1 MASLPL
7 ILVTEPI
14 MADSLQWLSERAA
27 VVETSPGEAEFNR
40 LLPDAVAMVVRTST
54 IVDAAMLD
62 AASSL
67 QAVAR
72 AGVGLDNIDQ
82 DACRDRGIEVI
93 HTPDANT
100 QAVVEYVTTIVLDA
114 LRPRQPLIGGVDRDE
129 WNAMRSADRAHRQMS
144 ECRFGV
150 LGFGRIGSRVAE
162 VASTLGFSIAYTDLR
177 EIPESD
183 RHGATA
189 LPLEELLSTSDVLTI
204 HVDGRPSNH
213 DLIGARELAR
223 LPDHAL
229 LVNTSRGVVI
239 ETKALADRLRA
250 TPTFRAVLD
259 VHDVEP
265 VPDGHPLLGLPNA
278 MLYPHVAAR
287 TTSALSNMS
296 RVVEPLARHLGIA

>member
-14 MADSLQWLSERAA
+14 LCDSLQWLSERAT
-27 VVETSPGEAEFNR
+27 VVETAPGDAEFNR
-40 LLPDAVAMVVRTST
+40 LLPNAVALVVRTST

-67 QAVAR
+67 HAVAR

-82 DACRDRGIEVI
+82 EACRERGIEVI

-114 LRPRQPLIGGVDRDE
+114 LRPREPLTGGVDRDG
-129 WNAMRSADRAHRQMS
+129 WDAIRSADRAYRQMS

-162 VASTLGFSIAYTDLR
+162 VAAAIGFSTAYTDLR
-177 EIPESD
+177 VIPESA
-183 RHGATA
+183 RHHAIA
-189 LPLEELLSTSDVLTI
+189 LSLDELLSTSDVLSI
-204 HVDGRPSNH
+204 HVDGRPSNR
-213 DLIGARELAR
+213 DLLGSRELAL

-229 LVNTSRGVVI
+229 LVNTSRGIII
-239 ETKALADRLRA
+239 ETNALADRLRA

-259 VHDVEP
+259 VHDREP
-265 VPDGHPLLGLPNA
+265 VPAGHPLLGLPNA
-278 MLYPHVAAR
+278 TLYPHVAAR
-287 TTSALSNMS
+287 TTSALTNMS
-296 RVVEPLARHLGIA
+296 QVVEPLARHLGIA